1 MYRYIYTCIY
11 IHKEASD
18 NLVAGGLEEYELQ
31 LWQRNRFNHYTARFL
46 SSVDFIYIDLTVTF
60 LLVTTIMLIGA
71 GDTVIQYI
79 CLRIHTCAHRH
90 ICVKIAICMKIA
102 ILLKGIT

>member
-1 MYRYIYTCIY
+1 MKKTNFP
-11 IHKEASD
+11 KETSD
-18 NLVAGGLEEYELQ
+18 NLVVGCLEEDELQ
-31 LWQRNRFNHYTARFL
+31 SWKRNRFSIYTTRIL
-46 SSVDFIYIDLTVTF
+46 SSVDLIYRDLTVTF